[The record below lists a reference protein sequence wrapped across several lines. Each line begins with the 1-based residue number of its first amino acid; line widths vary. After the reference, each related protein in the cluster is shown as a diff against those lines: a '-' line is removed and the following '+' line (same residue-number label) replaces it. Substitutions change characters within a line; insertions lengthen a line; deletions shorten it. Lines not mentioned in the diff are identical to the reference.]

1 MRDSTESLRNPLRWR
16 YTATVAASDDILTR
30 ILTVVHVQPCKL
42 LRASLDL
49 DCPIDE
55 QVIFVVEGLQEP
67 RAFHLLHRLERLIGV
82 QSVRC
87 EPLPNDEGQAVPV
100 HTTNQTAREE

>member
-1 MRDSTESLRNPLRWR
+1 MRDSTESLREPHRWR

-49 DCPIDE
+49 ERLLDE
-55 QVIFVVEGLQEP
+55 QVTVVVEGFQES
-67 RAFHLLHRLERLIGV
+67 RAFHLLHRLERMIGV
-82 QSVRC
+82 KSVRC
-87 EPLPNDEGQAVPV
+87 EPLLIDEGQAVAAQ
-100 HTTNQTAREE
+100 TTN